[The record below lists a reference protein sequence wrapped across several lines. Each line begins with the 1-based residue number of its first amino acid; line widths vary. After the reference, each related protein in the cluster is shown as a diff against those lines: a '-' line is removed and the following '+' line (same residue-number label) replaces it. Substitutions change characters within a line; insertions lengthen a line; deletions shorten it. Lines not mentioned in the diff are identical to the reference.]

1 MAEHPALAKRSVASE
16 KKVLT
21 NKQIERYE
29 PNREKEVAQTYCA
42 LGGSLPALNR
52 DRFRPDVCARPNRRS
67 TIAPTDGAACSEPL
81 SHVGVLLLRLLHGVG
96 KERHPPHGS
105 KQATNPLPHPLGCRT
120 SGAPQRR
127 CKRLTLPGAPFWN
140 NQPLNVNKLYGRQR
154 T

>member
-1 MAEHPALAKRSVASE
+1 MAEHPALAKRRVASE

-67 TIAPTDGAACSEPL
+67 TVAPTDGAAFPEPL

-105 KQATNPLPHPLGCRT
+105 KQATNPLPSTWVPYIGRAAEAMQAADPPGRPLLEQPT
-120 SGAPQRR
+120 T
-127 CKRLTLPGAPFWN
+127 KR
-140 NQPLNVNKLYGRQR
+140 
-154 T
+154 